1 MTKEYKSTKIRLAF
15 EEFANA
21 HKGEELKTRD
31 INAGVKII
39 LGSSLSGWCVSDF
52 ATPETSRKESH
63 LNKPLFKRLKR
74 GLYLVVGTENNN

>member
-1 MTKEYKSTKIRLAF
+1 MAKEFKSTKIRLAY

-21 HKGEELKTRD
+21 HKGEELSSRE
-31 INAGVKII
+31 INAGVKLI

-52 ATPETSRKESH
+52 AIPETLRKESH

-74 GLYLVVGTENNN
+74 GWYLVV